1 MLTASVAA
9 PLYNKTMLQ
18 LSGYLLN
25 KPILSLRIASPVA
38 WITAP
43 IINPRNLKIEGFYC
57 TDSQDGTRLVLLCQD
72 IRELSRQGF
81 IVDDH
86 DVLVEPD
93 DLVRLQ
99 DLIELNFQLPNKPV
113 QTVSKQKVGKVS
125 DYAIETESMFIQKLY
140 VTQSF
145 WKRLTGGSLSVDR
158 SQVVEITK
166 HRIVINDLL
175 EASPSPATA
184 AIA

>member
-1 MLTASVAA
+1 
-9 PLYNKTMLQ
+9 MLQ

-25 KPILSLRIASPVA
+25 KPVLSLRIASPVA
-38 WITAP
+38 WIVAP
-43 IINPRNLKIEGFYC
+43 LINPRNLKVEGFYC
-57 TDSQDGTRLVLLCQD
+57 ADSQDGKRLVLLCQD

-86 DVLVEPD
+86 DVLVEPEE
-93 DLVRLQ
+93 LVRLK
-99 DLIELNFQLPNKPV
+99 DLMHLNFQLPGKPV
-113 QTVSKQKVGKVS
+113 LTASKQKVGKVS

-158 SQVVEITK
+158 SQVVEITR
-166 HRIVINDLL
+166 HRIIINDLL
-175 EASPSPATA
+175 ETAASPATA
-184 AIA
+184 VAA